1 MKTRHKTT
9 AGIILLV
16 LAFTIGVA
24 GATGDGTPTVNIT
37 GTPTETL
44 TATATATST
53 AVAGTAEDDD
63 YKPDKGLIGPGNALY
78 GLRIAFQHLDIVFT
92 FNQSEKLGK
101 QVSYARHRIKE
112 FRASLADNDTEAAN
126 IAIEEFK
133 DEIEE
138 VNKSVSEFSGKDT
151 GLANA
156 QKMIAKHQAVLEALL
171 ESHPNNSGLQ
181 KAYKNSLKLEDK
193 FAEKTKVKFDRK
205 MTKQGRVVVEEV
217 EIEDDDSGEFE
228 KTSVKA
234 EVEDNVTK
242 VKVELKFLTNSTEP
256 ADIAGDIRDRIDAI
270 ESNVSDII
278 KIERDDGQ
286 EENEHDAD
294 EAEPEVTVTGGATNT
309 LTTSTGIR
317 TVTPSREKMK
327 AEAEVR
333 GNTTR
338 VKFEYS
344 FFLNA
349 SEDSAIISGVK
360 AKLSALTA
368 DKIQSAL
375 DVKVKEVKDEI
386 TESKR
391 DERKKADID
400 EKNRDDISKGKDREE
415 TRIGEDKD

>member
-1 MKTRHKTT
+1 MKIRLREITM

-16 LAFTIGVA
+16 LAFTIGMA
-24 GATGDGTPTVNIT
+24 GATGETPTVNIT
-37 GTPTETL
+37 GTPTITL

-92 FNQSEKLGK
+92 FNRSEKLGK

-133 DEIEE
+133 NEIEE

-181 KAYKNSLKLEDK
+181 KAYKNSLELEDN
-193 FAEKTKVKFDRK
+193 FAEKTKVKYDRK
-205 MTKQGRVVVEEV
+205 MTKQGRVVLEEV
-217 EIEDDDSGEFE
+217 EIDNEDFGKE
-228 KTSVKA
+228 KTQVKA
-234 EVEDNVTK
+234 SVEDNKTH

-256 ADIAGDIRDRIDAI
+256 ADIAADISDKVAAI
-270 ESNVSDII
+270 KNNISGLI
-278 KIERDDGQ
+278 KIERDGK
-286 EENEHDAD
+286 ENDEKDND
-294 EAEPEVTVTGGATNT
+294 EAEPEVTVTGGPTTT
-309 LTTSTGIR
+309 LTTTQA
-317 TVTPSREKMK
+317 VTRAANLSREKLK
-327 AEAEVR
+327 AEAEVK

-338 VKFEYS
+338 VMFEYT
-344 FFLNA
+344 FFLNVT
-349 SEDSAIISGVK
+349 EDPAIITGVQG
-360 AKLSALTA
+360 KLSALTV
-368 DKIQSAL
+368 DQILSVL
-375 DVKVKEVKDEI
+375 DVKVKENTVEI
-386 TESKR
+386 KETKVN
-391 DERKKADID
+391 ERKNVQID
-400 EKNRDDISKGKDREE
+400 ETKQENKRGQIEREDSK
-415 TRIGEDKD
+415 